1 MGMGILNS
9 VMYYLI
15 SITSMYDAPYRLIPS
30 LSGGV
35 DLCHYFCVIF
45 MENFFLLLI
54 LILMSRL
61 NDFSSFE
68 AEVSRVTVPLAS
80 VAGSLVFGF
89 VWTLHSN

>member
-1 MGMGILNS
+1 MDVGLIALPARCLLPNSRIDPSGLLNGMGILNS

-45 MENFFLLLI
+45 MENFF
-54 LILMSRL
+54 
-61 NDFSSFE
+61 FF
-68 AEVSRVTVPLAS
+68 
-80 VAGSLVFGF
+80 
-89 VWTLHSN
+89 